1 MVADPKPLTVT
12 ILDREYRFACTPE
25 ERPRLMEAANLLD
38 ERMREIKQRGRLL
51 ALERIAIMAAMNFA
65 GEVLEHQGSQ
75 SQRATEVD
83 ERIRKLADRLDDA
96 IETQID

>member
-1 MVADPKPLTVT
+1 MVADSKPLTVT

-25 ERPRLMEAANLLD
+25 ERANLMEAANLLD

-65 GEVLEHQGSQ
+65 GELLEHRDSQG
-75 SQRATEVD
+75 QRASEVD
-83 ERIRKLADRLDDA
+83 ARIRKLVSRLDDA